1 MSEKEFPAVLNYTVV
16 CGFVL
21 LILLTYV
28 YPSKKE
34 KVKSRAASV
43 TPKQLELVR
52 SSWEKVEPI
61 ADTAADI
68 FYTKMF
74 ETEPSF
80 RPLFPEDMTKQ
91 KKALMKML
99 GMAVKGITNL
109 DELVPKVQDLGGRH
123 AKYYK
128 VTVPMYET
136 VGACLLYT
144 LEKGLGD
151 IWTPEHKEAWA
162 LTYDI
167 LAGIMI
173 ATHNE

>member
-1 MSEKEFPAVLNYTVV
+1 MESGTA
-16 CGFVL
+16 C
-21 LILLTYV
+21 LT
-28 YPSKKE
+28 
-34 KVKSRAASV
+34 A
-43 TPKQLELVR
+43 KQIELVQ

-61 ADTAADI
+61 ADTASDI
-68 FYTKMF
+68 FYAKMF

-80 RPLFPEDMTKQ
+80 RALFPEDMSKQ
-91 KKALMKML
+91 KMSLMQVL

-109 DELVPKVQDLGGRH
+109 EELVPKVQDLGRRH

-128 VTVPMYET
+128 VTVPMYQT
-136 VGACLLYT
+136 VGVCLLYT

-162 LTYDI
+162 LTYNV
-167 LAGIMI
+167 LASVMI

>member
-1 MSEKEFPAVLNYTVV
+1 MSEKEFPAALNYTVV

-28 YPSKKE
+28 YPSKKG
-34 KVKSRAASV
+34 KGKSGL
-43 TPKQLELVR
+43 TPKQLELVQ

-80 RPLFPEDMTKQ
+80 RALFPEDMSKQ

-99 GMAVKGITNL
+99 GLAVKGITDL
-109 DELVPKVQDLGGRH
+109 DELVPEVQDLGRRH

-128 VTVPMYET
+128 VTVPMYQT

-151 IWTPEHKEAWA
+151 TWTPEHKEAWA
-162 LTYDI
+162 LTYNI
-167 LAGIMI
+167 LADIMI